1 MRILRVAVS
10 RKGMI
15 FLRTKFAY
23 SCYNRRME
31 ISEDLRNHFRELA
44 DKYENADFV
53 IGDPS
58 CVLKRYKNQVDTEA
72 AAFIAAMLAFGR
84 RDQFLQKIERIL
96 SMADKS
102 GGICTWLK
110 SGAYKNDFVPDETS
124 SARLSSDA
132 YEKKFYRFYSYAD
145 FIKLFD
151 MLAAVLTSSSTMSEY
166 FERIYKDV
174 LAKSGKEYLLLAPI
188 ISSAFEGC
196 AVVPHGKDTANKRIN
211 MFLRWMV
218 RRNSPV
224 DLGFW
229 TWYEPSN
236 LVIPLDTHVVQEAVR
251 FGLIPPKSGGNLKT
265 ALALTEALKQIW
277 QDDPCKGD
285 FALFGL
291 GVDTERQDY

>member
-1 MRILRVAVS
+1 
-10 RKGMI
+10 MI
-15 FLRTKFAY
+15 SMTFSFYRRTNFTD
-23 SCYNRRME
+23 SCYNRLME
-31 ISEDLRNHFRELA
+31 ISEDLCNRFRELA

-53 IGDPS
+53 MGDPS
-58 CVLKRYKNQVDTEA
+58 CVLKRYENRTDIEA
-72 AAFIAAMLAFGR
+72 SAFIAAMLAFGR
-84 RDQFLQKIERIL
+84 REQFLQKIERIL
-96 SMADKS
+96 STADKS
-102 GGICTWLK
+102 GGITVWLK
-110 SGAYKNDFVPDETS
+110 SGAYKNDFVPDCDFSTETR
-124 SARLSSDA
+124 AAA

-145 FIKLFD
+145 FIKFFD
-151 MLAAVLTSSSTMSEY
+151 MLAAVLKSAPTMGEY
-166 FERIYKDV
+166 FEKIYKDA
-174 LAKSGKEYLLLAPI
+174 LAQSGKKYLLLAPI

-224 DLGFW
+224 DLGLW

-265 ALALTEALKQIW
+265 ALAVTEALKRIW

-291 GVDTERQDY
+291 GVDTERKE